1 MYVSMKTI
9 ELKCWGIWLFGI
21 ITVLCLVSCKT
32 SDLNKHKTLEE
43 VKADLVENTQ
53 EAKKAEVNSE
63 SQINENEVKELVSLL
78 QNLNIGYDGKEVSD
92 KLDFLLNKTDEGT
105 KLTIQGKG
113 TANYTETN
121 KREFESLKTEIFK
134 RQDSLHNLQ
143 ASALHNLRADIYQ
156 FSKEKD
162 KQVEVT
168 GFQFGFYLW
177 LFFIVVAILIL
188 RYIAIKFNLFD
199 RFKLTSKPNEG

>member
-1 MYVSMKTI
+1 MKTI
-9 ELKCWGIWLFGI
+9 EIKCWGIWLIGI
-21 ITVLCLVSCKT
+21 IAVLCLVSCKT
-32 SDLNKHKTLEE
+32 TDLNKNKNLQE

-53 EAKKAEVNSE
+53 EDKKAEVKNE

-78 QNLNIGYDGKEVSD
+78 QNLNIGYDGKELSD
-92 KLDFLLNKTDEGT
+92 KLDFLLNKKDEGT

-134 RQDSLHNLQ
+134 RQDSLYNLQ
-143 ASALHNLRADIYQ
+143 ASAIHNLRADIYQ

-162 KQVEVT
+162 KQV
-168 GFQFGFYLW
+168 
-177 LFFIVVAILIL
+177 
-188 RYIAIKFNLFD
+188 
-199 RFKLTSKPNEG
+199 